1 MSELPP
7 DWFVVKTLNTGT
19 VIQATDRVL
28 INVDLWFHFSDGWI
42 SDNYVQSWVK
52 DHNDNNRWWHVEKGY
67 KYPVVAWKTIAG
79 KDYCFGMDEG
89 YPSNTY
95 YQYDTTTHDRKYR
108 VIENFAAEN
117 AYQG

>member
-1 MSELPP
+1 MVRIRIGLPATGKNCFGISLPMRRPLPP
-7 DWFVVKTLNTGT
+7 
-19 VIQATDRVL
+19 
-28 INVDLWFHFSDGWI
+28 
-42 SDNYVQSWVK
+42 
-52 DHNDNNRWWHVEKGY
+52 DNNRWWHVEKGY

-79 KDYCFGMDEG
+79 KDYYFGMDEG

>member
-1 MSELPP
+1 M
-7 DWFVVKTLNTGT
+7 FR
-19 VIQATDRVL
+19 A
-28 INVDLWFHFSDGWI
+28 
-42 SDNYVQSWVK
+42 VK